1 MVLDDL
7 GGDLMIPLLVDNAA
21 AHIVVA
27 DIIDVADDNL
37 IAPAAAA
44 GENYV
49 DCKAADDDI
58 VVEVGFDD
66 FVFQEDLENLSN
78 CTLTDLIDAN
88 YL

>member
-7 GGDLMIPLLVDNAA
+7 GGDLMILLLVDCDA

-27 DIIDVADDNL
+27 DIIDVAVDIL

-44 GENYV
+44 VENCV
-49 DCKAADDDI
+49 DCKVADDDI
-58 VVEVGFDD
+58 VVEVGFGD
-66 FVFQEDLENLSN
+66 FVVQEDLENLSN